1 MGWFIAAV
9 ALFCVFSVYAC
20 CVVGSDADDAM
31 EIYEEQ
37 FIQPR
42 TTSVPMP
49 EPTETPEAWTR
60 YPVPLDDDLQ
70 KYILQLCAEYR
81 FPPSVVYAVIENE
94 SHFDASIKG
103 DKKDGFYRSFG
114 LMQVM
119 ASEHT
124 ARCLRLNVYNLL
136 DPYQNVRAGI
146 DYLAE
151 LLDYYDGDMGKAL
164 SFYNNDDTGTYA
176 KTVLQRAEQYAE
188 SVQSAE
194 G

>member
-1 MGWFIAAV
+1 MGWFVAAV
-9 ALFCVFSVYAC
+9 ALFCVVSVYAC
-20 CVVGSDADDAM
+20 CVVGGEADDAM
-31 EIYEEQ
+31 GIDEEQ
-37 FIQPR
+37 FILPQ

-49 EPTETPEAWTR
+49 EPTATPEVWTR

-70 KYILQLCAEYR
+70 KYILQLCKEYR
-81 FPPSVVYAVIENE
+81 FPPEIVYAVIENE
-94 SHFDASIKG
+94 SHFDASTKG
-103 DKKDGFYRSFG
+103 DKKDGYYRSFG

-146 DYLAE
+146 DFLSE
-151 LLDYYDGDMGKAL
+151 LLEYYDGDMKQAL
-164 SFYNNDDTGTYA
+164 SFYNGDETGTYA
-176 KTVLQRAEQYAE
+176 DTVIKRSEQLSE
-188 SVQSAE
+188 SAQTVE